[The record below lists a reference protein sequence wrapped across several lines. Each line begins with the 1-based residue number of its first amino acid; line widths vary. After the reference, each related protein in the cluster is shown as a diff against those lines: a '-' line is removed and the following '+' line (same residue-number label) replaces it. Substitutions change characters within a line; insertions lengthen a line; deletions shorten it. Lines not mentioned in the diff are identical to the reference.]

1 MGGLQVT
8 DRALKARAGSKRAG
22 WIRELFETFR
32 DGDVKTRLSYLVM
45 GFGCFARGQIIKG
58 VLFLSSQALMV
69 WYMINFAWQYLAK
82 IGTLGTEGMQRVWSE
97 ERQIFVR
104 TPGDNSLLI
113 LLFSIMTVM
122 LLIGFIA
129 LWRANVR
136 SAYKA
141 QTLKQAGKKLPTLVD
156 DIKALLDERYH
167 VTLMSLPSLMVIA
180 FTILPTIFMILIAF
194 TNFDAKHQPP
204 GNMFTWVGLE
214 NFRNLFGAN
223 PLMSNTFGKILGWT
237 MIWAV
242 VATATNY
249 IFGMLLAIFINNK
262 GIKLKALWRTVFVIT
277 IAVPQFVSLMLM
289 SQILHLE
296 GPLNALLKQFG
307 FIEQSIPFLTNITNA
322 RITVLV
328 VNLWVGI
335 PYSMLI
341 TSGIL
346 MNIPKD
352 LYESASIDGASPAR
366 MFFSITLP
374 YMLFVTMPYLI
385 TAFVGNINNFNVIFL
400 LTRGGPLVTEYYQ
413 AGKTDLLV
421 TWLYRLTVDRQDY
434 SLASTIGIFVFVITA
449 GLSLLVF
456 NLSGSSR
463 REEEFQ

>member
-1 MGGLQVT
+1 MVT
-8 DRALKARAGSKRAG
+8 PQAARLTEPKRG
-22 WIRELFETFR
+22 FFRELATIWREG
-32 DGDVKTRLSYLVM
+32 DGATRLSFPVM
-45 GFGCFARGQIIKG
+45 GFGLIRRGQVIKG
-58 VLFLSSQALMV
+58 LLYLVSQILLVWFLVDFS
-69 WYMINFAWQYLAK
+69 WPYLSK
-82 IGTLGTEGMQRVWSE
+82 LGTLGTQGMQRVWSE

-113 LLFSIMTVM
+113 LLFSVM
-122 LLIGFIA
+122 SLLLVLAFIGI
-129 LWRANVR
+129 WRSSLRA
-136 SAYKA
+136 AFLA
-141 QTLKQAGKKLPTLVD
+141 QQRETQDKTQPTFAQDLRTLSN
-156 DIKALLDERYH
+156 ERFH
-167 VTLMSLPSLMVIA
+167 VTLLTLPSLMVLA
-180 FTILPTIFMILIAF
+180 FTVLPTVFMILLAF
-194 TNFDAKHQPP
+194 TNFDANHQPP

-214 NFRNLFGAN
+214 NFRNLFGGR
-223 PLMSNTFGKILGWT
+223 PLMANTFAKVIGWT

-242 VATATNY
+242 IATFSNY
-249 IFGMLLAIFINNK
+249 ILGMLVAIFINNR
-262 GIKLKALWRTVFVIT
+262 GIKFKGMWRTIFVIT

-289 SQILHLE
+289 SQILHE
-296 GPLNALLKQFG
+296 QGPLNAILKQLG
-307 FIEQSIPFLTNITNA
+307 FIEQSIPFLTDITSA

-335 PYSMLI
+335 PYTMLI

-346 MNIPKD
+346 MNIPRD

-374 YMLFVTMPYLI
+374 YMLFVTTPYLI

-434 SLASTIGIFVFVITA
+434 SLASTIGIFVFIISA
-449 GLSLLVF
+449 GLSLMVF

>member
-1 MGGLQVT
+1 MVQQTITRTG
-8 DRALKARAGSKRAG
+8 APKRG
-22 WIRELFETFR
+22 FFRELAHIYR
-32 DGDVKTRLSYLVM
+32 HGDGATKLSFLLM
-45 GFGCFARGQIIKG
+45 GVGCIRRGQILKG
-58 VLFLSSQALMV
+58 LMYLACQVLFI
-69 WYMINFAWQYLAK
+69 WYIIEFAWQYLSK
-82 IGTLGTEGMQRVWSE
+82 LNTLGTTGMQRVWSE
-97 ERQIFVR
+97 ERQLFVR

-113 LLFSIMTVM
+113 LLFSVM
-122 LLIGFIA
+122 SLLLLAAFIG
-129 LWRANVR
+129 LWRASLR
-136 SAYKA
+136 SCYKA
-141 QTLKQAGKKLPTLVD
+141 QVLSQQGKKLPTFAEDLRTLGNERFHMT
-156 DIKALLDERYH
+156 LL
-167 VTLMSLPSLMVIA
+167 TMPSLMVIA
-180 FTILPTIFMILIAF
+180 FTVLPTVFMVLLAF
-194 TNFDAKHQPP
+194 TNFDANHQPP

-214 NFRNLFGAN
+214 NFRNLFGAK
-223 PLMSNTFGKILGWT
+223 PMMGNTFAKVLGWT
-237 MIWAV
+237 YIWAV
-242 VATATNY
+242 IATFSNY
-249 IFGMLLAIFINNK
+249 IMGMLVAIFINNR
-262 GIKLKALWRTVFVIT
+262 GIKLKGMWRTIFVIT

-289 SQILHLE
+289 SQILHE
-296 GPLNALLKQFG
+296 QGPLNSLLMQLG
-307 FIEQSIPFLTNITNA
+307 FIEQPVKFLTDITSA

-335 PYSMLI
+335 PYTMLI

-352 LYESASIDGASPAR
+352 LYESASIDGASPMR

-374 YMLFVTMPYLI
+374 YMLFVTTPYLI

-434 SLASTIGIFVFVITA
+434 SLASTIGIFVFLISA
-449 GLSLLVF
+449 GLSLIVF

>member
-1 MGGLQVT
+1 MT
-8 DRALKARAGSKRAG
+8 DRALKANAKAARAG
-22 WIRELFETFR
+22 WIKELFETFR
-32 DGDVKTRLSYLVM
+32 NGDSKTRLSYLFM
-45 GFGCFARGQIIKG
+45 GFGCIARGQIIKG
-58 VLFLSSQALMV
+58 LLYLACQALMV
-69 WYMINFAWQYLAK
+69 WYLISFAWQYLSK
-82 IGTLGTEGMQRVWSE
+82 FGTLGTAGMQRVWSE

-113 LLFSIMTVM
+113 LLFSVMTIM
-122 LLIGFIA
+122 LSIGFIA
-129 LWRANVR
+129 LWRANIR

-141 QTLKQAGKKLPTLVD
+141 QTFARSGKKLPSFTD
-156 DIKALLDERYH
+156 DIKAMLDERYH
-167 VTLMSLPSLMVIA
+167 VTLISLPSLMVIA
-180 FTILPTIFMILIAF
+180 FTILPTVFMILIAF

-214 NFRNLFGAN
+214 NFRNLFGGN
-223 PLMSNTFGKILGWT
+223 TLISNTFGKVLGWT

-242 VATATNY
+242 VATVTNY
-249 IFGMLLAIFINNK
+249 IFGMLLAIFINNN
-262 GIKLKALWRTVFVIT
+262 GIKLKAMWRTIFVIT

-296 GPLNALLKQFG
+296 GPLNVLLKQLG
-307 FIEQSIPFLTNITNA
+307 FIEQNIPFLTSATFA
-322 RITVLV
+322 RVTVLV

-366 MFFSITLP
+366 MFFSITMP
-374 YMLFVTMPYLI
+374 YMLFVTTPYLI

-434 SLASTIGIFVFVITA
+434 SLASTIGIFVFIITA
-449 GLSLLVF
+449 GISLLVF